1 MLYEREDGASELWP
15 NGYKLLIN
23 VVNWKKK
30 KQTFQ
35 FCQGP
40 RLKSEFV

>member
-23 VVNWKKK
+23 VVDWKK